1 MKKDRKDPAER
12 RRRMDRCARLQDAP
26 TWLPAQPGMDSVE
39 AYERWYGV
47 DRLCAIIELRR
58 LGGPISE
65 EYEAQARDAV
75 IQRAKAGSTERA
87 AKRAEKQR
95 AKQQRAAEKQR
106 AKQQR
111 AAAKRAEK
119 QRVKSPI
126 ARARSSEAADA
137 REWTSWADAGIDA
150 ECAAMADDVPGRCGG
165 YAGRSIEDALL
176 EAARA
181 VDPRV
186 VETTI
191 ETEVETRTTIE
202 TEIEIT
208 TKTRTEIETKTK
220 VETRTEIKTESELER
235 LEGGRVR
242 VRIALE
248 ADPEVLARHA
258 WGLIFAI
265 SARSFADADADVD
278 STDYH
283 EWSADDMLRCLA
295 FDRGRLCFAADD
307 VHGRCMQTTIEIDG
321 AGKITLETVDRGEAA
336 MRWIAKLQRKPA
348 PLIEDYLGDGDDGA
362 ALEPIPF

>member
-1 MKKDRKDPAER
+1 MKKKRKDPAQR
-12 RRRMDRCARLQDAP
+12 RKRMNRRARLKDAR
-26 TWLPAQPGMDSVE
+26 TWLPAQPGVGDLE

-47 DRLCAIIELRR
+47 NRLCAVVELRR
-58 LGGPISE
+58 LGAPISE
-65 EYEAQARDAV
+65 EYEAEV
-75 IQRAKAGSTERA
+75 RAALVQSMKAHSAERV
-87 AKRAEKQR
+87 AKRAARQR
-95 AKQQRAAEKQR
+95 AE
-106 AKQQR
+106 QQR

-119 QRVKSPI
+119 QRVKLPM
-126 ARARSSEAADA
+126 ARAGSSEAAGA
-137 REWTSWADAGIDA
+137 LEWTSSAEMGIDA
-150 ECAAMADDVPGRCGG
+150 ECAALADRAPERFGG

-176 EAARA
+176 EDARA

-202 TEIEIT
+202 TEIELT
-208 TKTRTEIETKTK
+208 TQTRTESETKTK
-220 VETRTEIKTESELER
+220 VETRTTIETKTESER

-242 VRIALE
+242 VRIVLE

-278 STDYH
+278 VTDYH

-348 PLIEDYLGDGDDGA
+348 PMIEEYLGDGDHGA